1 MAAQQ
6 NVYGAL
12 KGGPMAILAGTLAVV
27 IAFAMVPV
35 LVRIGNKGPETDVS
49 AKTVG

>member
-12 KGGPMAILAGTLAVV
+12 KGGPMAILAGTVAVA
-27 IAFAMVPV
+27 IAFALVPV
-35 LVRIGNKGPETDVS
+35 LVRIGNKAPEPVTPP
-49 AKTVG
+49 KTVG

>member
-12 KGGPMAILAGTLAVV
+12 KGGPMAILAGTVAVV
-27 IAFAMVPV
+27 IAFALVPV
-35 LVRIGNKGPETDVS
+35 LVRIGNKEPES
-49 AKTVG
+49 INPAKTVG

>member
-1 MAAQQ
+1 
-6 NVYGAL
+6 
-12 KGGPMAILAGTLAVV
+12 VV